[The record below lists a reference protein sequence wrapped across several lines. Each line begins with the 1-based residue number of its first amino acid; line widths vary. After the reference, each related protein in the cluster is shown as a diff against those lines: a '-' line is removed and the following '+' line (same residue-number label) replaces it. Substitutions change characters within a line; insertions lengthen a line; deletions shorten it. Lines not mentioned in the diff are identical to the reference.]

1 MCAFVIYRA
10 LPAVK
15 TFLGGETRTMIFHE
29 APHKLRATLAD
40 LAKVFGEDRPISLCR
55 ELTKRNEEIMRVTLG
70 EAIAY
75 YETHEPR
82 GEYVLVLGG
91 ATEQQ
96 NANDWESISIEEH
109 VERYIAD
116 GMSKMDAIKAV
127 ARDRGVAKNVIYKQV
142 L

>member
-1 MCAFVIYRA
+1 
-10 LPAVK
+10 
-15 TFLGGETRTMIFHE
+15 MIFHE
-29 APHKLRATLAD
+29 APHKLKTTLAD

-55 ELTKRNEEIMRVTLG
+55 ELTKRNEEVMRVTVG

-75 YETHEPR
+75 YEEHEPR

-91 ATEQQ
+91 ASVE
-96 NANDWESISIEEH
+96 NVKSDWESISIKEH

-127 ARDRGVAKNVIYKQV
+127 ARDRGVAKSVIYKEV